1 MKLLC
6 SVLLGTVFGQ
16 YEDYGAYGYSQYSAY
31 EYDQYGNKKNKN
43 KNQYVAPSYAQA
55 YDNGY
60 GKQYGEDEVDLGRFN
75 GLHCWSCDA
84 RISAD
89 IDVGGAVGNNA
100 FKDCITNGEDQK
112 CKGEDRVCLT
122 ETRARY
128 DRVYA
133 IHASCKSPDACVAMW
148 RRNARFTLP
157 FMLFGKHTDTA
168 SPVEPQYMDDE
179 CRIYTGAA
187 DQQKFETH
195 RSQWESVCRHCCV
208 ADLGTAKASCNRKAT
223 TPLARGCTGT
233 ADDDTGDSC
242 VGSDTANEIP
252 SEANSMQNL
261 AADEYKYEKLKAF
274 MKLELNSLAS
284 DGATLASAKYPMPVE
299 GRNSITESKVH
310 RGQNSWEE
318 SDQLSRETLDHFDQR
333 QGAK

>member
-60 GKQYGEDEVDLGRFN
+60 GKQYSEDEVSAGRFN

-89 IDVGGAVGNNA
+89 IDVGTTAANNA
-100 FKDCITNGEDQK
+100 FHACIENGANQA

-168 SPVEPQYMDDE
+168 EKPMYMDDE
-179 CRIYTGAA
+179 CRIYTDDGER
-187 DQQKFETH
+187 QKFETH

-208 ADLGTAKASCNRKAT
+208 ADKGENASSCNRLKA
-223 TPLARGCTGT
+223 TPLAIGCTGAST
-233 ADDDTGDSC
+233 AATGDDC
-242 VGSDTANEIP
+242 TTPN
-252 SEANSMQNL
+252 EANSMQNL
-261 AADEYKYEKLKAF
+261 AAAEYKYEKLKAF
-274 MKLELNSLAS
+274 MKLSLN
-284 DGATLASAKYPMPVE
+284 TLAADGTTLVTGKYPMPVE
-299 GRNSITESKVH
+299 GRNSVTESKVH

-318 SDQLSRETLDHFDQR
+318 SDQLSRETLDHFDPR
-333 QGAK
+333 KSK

>member
-1 MKLLC
+1 VQSRRMKLLC

-75 GLHCWSCDA
+75 GLHCWSCDS

-89 IDVGGAVGNNA
+89 IDVGTDDDNIDDNNA
-100 FKDCITNGEDQK
+100 FHDCIANGYDQA
-112 CKGEDRVCLT
+112 CRGEERVCLT

-148 RRNARFTLP
+148 RRNERFTLP
-157 FMLFGKHTDTA
+157 FMLFGKHTGT
-168 SPVEPQYMDDE
+168 STPQPMDDE
-179 CRIYTGAA
+179 CRIHTGDA
-187 DQQKFETH
+187 DSQKFETH

-208 ADLGTAKASCNRKAT
+208 AAISPHCNLGVD
-223 TPLARGCTGT
+223 TPLAFGCTADGQSVAGT
-233 ADDDTGDSC
+233 CGA
-242 VGSDTANEIP
+242 A
-252 SEANSMQNL
+252 SETRSKQNL
-261 AADEYKYEKLKAF
+261 AAAEYTYAKLAAF
-274 MKLELNSLAS
+274 MKMELNSLAA
-284 DGATLASAKYPMPVE
+284 DGTSLDTKKYPMPVE

-310 RGQNSWEE
+310 RGQNNWEE
-318 SDQLSRETLDHFDQR
+318 SDQLSRETLDHFDKR
-333 QGAK
+333 A